1 MTTGGT
7 AGEYGGPG
15 IARDDII
22 LPFQVE
28 PYGLRGRYVG
38 LGAAADAILSA
49 HDYPGPVA
57 RLQAEM
63 LALAPCLAGAL
74 KYEGVFTLQIN
85 GKGPVRTL
93 MADVTSDGALR
104 GYASF
109 DADAVE
115 TLVAEHGPDA
125 SLQRLTGGGY
135 IAFTVDQGQH
145 AERYQGIVELSDAS
159 LAECTQSYFRNSE
172 QLQTA
177 IKIAAARGDDGWRAS
192 SLMIQRLAFAGGDGA
207 PAGITEDE
215 YDEGWRTAIILMSS
229 CTGDE
234 LLDQTLAPE
243 ALLYRLFHETGVRAY
258 PEQTIE
264 ARCRCSAD
272 KVERVL
278 RSLSAEELRD
288 MTVDGVISVLCE
300 FCKNERVYDSDAL
313 AALRG
318 TADNVIPFREAGRS
332 RPGSL
337 N

>member
-1 MTTGGT
+1 MTSGGA
-7 AGEYGGPG
+7 AGGYGGPG
-15 IARDDII
+15 VARDDII

-38 LGAAADAILSA
+38 LGDAADTILSA
-49 HDYPGPVA
+49 HDYPEPVA

-104 GYASF
+104 GYAAF
-109 DADAVE
+109 DEDAVAR
-115 TLVAEHGPDA
+115 VIAEHGPDA

-145 AERYQGIVELSDAS
+145 AERYQGIVELSDAT

-172 QLQTA
+172 QLQTG
-177 IKIAAARGDDGWRAS
+177 IKIAAAQDGGAWRAS
-192 SLMIQRLAFAGGDGA
+192 ALMIQRLAFAGGEGT

-234 LLDQTLAPE
+234 LLDKTLAPE

-258 PEQTIE
+258 PDQPVE

-278 RSLSAEELRD
+278 RSLSASELRE
-288 MTVDGVISVLCE
+288 MTVDGVVSVMCE
-300 FCKNERVYDSDAL
+300 FCKNERIYDADAL

-318 TADNVIPFREAGRS
+318 TADNVVPFPPAGR
-332 RPGSL
+332 
-337 N
+337 